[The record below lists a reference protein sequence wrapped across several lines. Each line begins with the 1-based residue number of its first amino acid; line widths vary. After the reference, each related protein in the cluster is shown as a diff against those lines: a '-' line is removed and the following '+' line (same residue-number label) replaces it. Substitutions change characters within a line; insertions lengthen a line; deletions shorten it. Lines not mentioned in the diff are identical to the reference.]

1 MRTYQAF
8 RNPVY
13 KTGLALGGGAILGA
27 AHIGVLR
34 GLEEKNIQIDYIAGT
49 SIGALIAAFYA
60 FDLEID
66 EIEKMAI
73 NMDWSDISSLRLSKF
88 SLFSN
93 QKLGNLLI
101 DTLGDVNIEDA
112 RIPLAVVAADISSG
126 EKIVLRKGN
135 LAQAVMASTCL
146 PGVYAPVEINGRKLV
161 DGGIVENV
169 PTTTVSQ
176 LGANSLISVDLGAKV
191 SYNEPK
197 DIFDIISNAISITID
212 NGTQASPHLT
222 ELLIAPDL
230 TSHSRVNT
238 KPEHVKTMI
247 QKGYDETIKD
257 LNSRISLKQA
267 AGFFIKQL
275 IRKAMHSF
283 SNSD

>member
-60 FDLEID
+60 FGLEID

-212 NGTQASPHLT
+212 NGTQASPQLT

-238 KPEHVKTMI
+238 NPEHVKTMI
-247 QKGYDETIKD
+247 KKGYDETIKD

-283 SNSD
+283 SHSD